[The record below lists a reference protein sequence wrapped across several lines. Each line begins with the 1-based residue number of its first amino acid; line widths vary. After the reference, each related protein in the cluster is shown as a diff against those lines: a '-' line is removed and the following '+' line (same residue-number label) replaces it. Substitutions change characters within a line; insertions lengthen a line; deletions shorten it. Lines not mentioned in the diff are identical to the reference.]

1 MSFTEGRNLQKFI
14 NWALTTERLKVKKL
28 HYEEREKKIL
38 FCHDYVGKIH
48 QETEQASVILLNK

>member
-1 MSFTEGRNLQKFI
+1 M
-14 NWALTTERLKVKKL
+14 KK
-28 HYEEREKKIL
+28 EKKKIL